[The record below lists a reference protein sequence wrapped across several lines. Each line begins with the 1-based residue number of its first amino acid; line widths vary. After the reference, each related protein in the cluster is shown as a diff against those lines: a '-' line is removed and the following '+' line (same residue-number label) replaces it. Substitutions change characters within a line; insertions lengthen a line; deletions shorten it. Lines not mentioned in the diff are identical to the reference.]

1 MGWCLLLTRR
11 SWARP
16 GRAFRLIL
24 GAAFLLLVPL
34 TRAESPPAASAADP
48 AATTVDTDCS
58 KIWLGREAEIEE
70 MLRTVRVNKLE
81 DLPVG
86 VLESQCAYVEEGLP
100 FSRMC
105 WKTIKRKKKAGF
117 WEDYKAEIAAYEL
130 DKFLGLGMVPPTVER
145 RIRGTKGSAMLWL
158 ENVEG
163 WDMQNPARGPDTRA
177 WAREMVR
184 EKMFDRLI
192 GNIDRNQ
199 GNLFYD
205 HDWCLLLID
214 HSRAFIDVTD
224 PRQFQEFKFVDLQL
238 WAKMKTLDLDTLK
251 PVLGEW
257 VSTGMMRAM
266 LQRRDQ
272 MAEQIDEMA
281 QTRGGNIWLR

>member
-1 MGWCLLLTRR
+1 MGQRLLAARREWARNRRAFALVLGAVLLL
-11 SWARP
+11 WA
-16 GRAFRLIL
+16 
-24 GAAFLLLVPL
+24 PL
-34 TRAESPPAASAADP
+34 SLAESPLVEPAAAE
-48 AATTVDTDCS
+48 ATETPDCS
-58 KIWLGREAEIEE
+58 KIWLGREAEFEE
-70 MLRTVRVNKLE
+70 MLQTAKVKKLE

-100 FSRMC
+100 FSKMC

-145 RIRGTKGSAMLWL
+145 DIRGTRGSVMLWL

-163 WDMQNPARGPDTRA
+163 WDMHNPARGPDTRA

-205 HDWCLLLID
+205 RDWCLLLID
-214 HSRAFIDVTD
+214 HSRAFVDVTD
-224 PRQFQEFKFVDLQL
+224 PREFQEFKFVDLQL
-238 WAKMKTLDLDTLK
+238 WAKMKVLDLETLK
-251 PVLGEW
+251 LVLGEW

-272 MAEQIDEMA
+272 MGEYIDELA
-281 QTRGGNIWLR
+281 KKRGGNIWLR